1 MRITTKRGD
10 HGFTSLGEAS
20 LPKYDPRIEVLGEMD
35 SLSSQIGYFL
45 SLYAEAGIQDI
56 QHALYRAGACVAGGA
71 DFGLSW
77 LAALNK
83 KIEELED
90 QTPDLTSFILP
101 GGTPAAAW
109 IHILRT
115 TTRQCER
122 RLSVLE
128 NPKELKAWCNRLS
141 DYFFLLALSVNR
153 AAGKEESSADY
164 SSSMR

>member
-1 MRITTKRGD
+1 MHAD
-10 HGFTSLGEAS
+10 AA
-20 LPKYDPRIEVLGEMD
+20 
-35 SLSSQIGYFL
+35 LSDQMQS
-45 SLYAEAGIQDI
+45 IQR
-56 QHALYRAGACVAGGA
+56 ALYRAGACVSRGDTFDLALLA
-71 DFGLSW
+71 DLD
-77 LAALNK
+77 NK
-83 KIEELED
+83 LEVLEE
-90 QTPDLTSFILP
+90 QTPPLTSFILP

-128 NPKELKAWCNRLS
+128 SQKELKAWCNRLS

-164 SSSMR
+164 SSSIR